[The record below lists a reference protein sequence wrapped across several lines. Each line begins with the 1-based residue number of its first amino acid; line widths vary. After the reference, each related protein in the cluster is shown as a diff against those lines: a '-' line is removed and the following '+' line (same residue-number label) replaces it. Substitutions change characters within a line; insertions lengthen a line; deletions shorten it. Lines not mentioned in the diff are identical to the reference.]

1 MQSYHLKQISSIW
14 TLQDLYF
21 INVKSLLY
29 QTLIIDSGFS
39 LQSNNLPASDFY
51 SLYLMHCQ
59 AIVMKE
65 STPAI
70 EIQKSLTNVIVFFLK
85 NDSKKWLKY
94 FMEILLSGHYYRYLP
109 WLCKNCNN
117 MILVYRYSNQ
127 TSWKM
132 CAYCCLEALLTLT

>member
-51 SLYLMHCQ
+51 SLYLMHCR

-70 EIQKSLTNVIVFFLK
+70 EIQKRLTNVIVFKK
-85 NDSKKWLKY
+85 NYSKKWLKY
-94 FMEILLSGHYYRYLP
+94 FMDILFCRAIIIDILRDCVKIVTMWFLCIGILTKLAEKCVHSVAQKHY
-109 WLCKNCNN
+109 
-117 MILVYRYSNQ
+117 
-127 TSWKM
+127 
-132 CAYCCLEALLTLT
+132 

>member
-51 SLYLMHCQ
+51 SLYLMHCR

-70 EIQKSLTNVIVFFLK
+70 EIQKSLTNVIVFLK
-85 NDSKKWLKY
+85 KITPRSDSNISWKY
-94 FMEILLSGHYYRYLP
+94 FCRAIIIDILRDCVKIVTIWFLCIGILTKLAEKCVHSVAQKHY
-109 WLCKNCNN
+109 
-117 MILVYRYSNQ
+117 
-127 TSWKM
+127 
-132 CAYCCLEALLTLT
+132 

>member
-29 QTLIIDSGFS
+29 QTLIIDSDFS
-39 LQSNNLPASDFY
+39 LLSNNLPASDFY
-51 SLYLMHCQ
+51 SLYLMHWR
-59 AIVMKE
+59 ANVVKE

-70 EIQKSLTNVIVFFLK
+70 EIQKSLRNGIVFK
-85 NDSKKWLKY
+85 KKWLQEVTQI
-94 FMEILLSGHYYRYLP
+94 FHGNTFLSGRYYRYLA

-127 TSWKM
+127 ISWKM

>member
-29 QTLIIDSGFS
+29 QTLIIDLDFS
-39 LQSNNLPASDFY
+39 LLSNNLPASDFY
-51 SLYLMHCQ
+51 SLYLMHWR
-59 AIVMKE
+59 ANVVKE

-70 EIQKSLTNVIVFFLK
+70 EIQKSLRNGIVFKK